1 MEFPKDLLYS
11 SEHEWVRKDGDEVTV
26 GITDFAQEQ
35 LGDIVYVDL
44 SSEGDDVKQMGVFGT
59 IEAVKAVNDLYCPVA
74 GTVTA
79 VNEALADN
87 PGLVN
92 TSPYG
97 DGWMIRAKASGETDW
112 DSLMDAA
119 AYEALVKDLEGES
132 G

>member
-1 MEFPKDLLYS
+1 MEFPKDLRYS

-44 SSEGDDVKQMGVFGT
+44 GSEGDDVQQMGVFGT

-97 DGWMIRAKASGETDW
+97 EGWMVRLKASAETDW
-112 DSLMDAA
+112 DSLMDAE

-132 G
+132 A